1 MRRIPEWVVEALVLV
16 AIIVLMVA
24 LAGCDGRRQ
33 GYPLR
38 PDVAASDPTAY
49 SGLLYEGKWQRDSAF
64 SGYAWLNAWDD
75 STIDCIAYWRGW
87 SFYGPAYDP
96 DRYRGDHLRG
106 VAVFSIHVNLD
117 STLSSK
123 LQWVGL
129 KDSNGVANLPL
140 PDSLGALA
148 FKVEGHY
155 ASIDSFFLYQV
166 YDSTLAQWV
175 NVWTYEPVFNIR
187 VTSKAAK
194 LEERTIVEK
203 LRRIGPHGEPRPAAP
218 GRREE
223 G

>member
-1 MRRIPEWVVEALVLV
+1 MRYLLIVLVL
-16 AIIVLMVA
+16 L

-38 PDVAASDPTAY
+38 PDVGASDPSAY

-75 STIDCIAYWRGW
+75 STIDCVAVWKG
-87 SFYGPAYDP
+87 YGVWGTPSYP
-96 DRYRGDHLRG
+96 KYGDFFRG

-155 ASIDSFFLYQV
+155 ASIDSFYLYQS

-175 NVWTYEPVFNIR
+175 NVWTYEPAFNIR